1 MDFRQDF
8 RLFGLGMV
16 RSCRPSRKCTCLCVF
31 CHASDASSM
40 AEAGNSIRYR

>member
-8 RLFGLGMV
+8 RLFSLGMYGV
-16 RSCRPSRKCTCLCVF
+16 RSCRQSRECTCLCVF

-40 AEAGNSIRYR
+40 GGGWEFN